1 MLNLVKYIVKPAYAA
16 TGDGCDPG
24 DGGINLGT
32 CLRLNNDTAIMDV
45 YKEPAFLVNL
55 IVRNLFV
62 AAGIILFL
70 LLILAGYK
78 FLLGGKKGVDE
89 AKTLA
94 TNAILGFVLMFAA
107 YWIVQLIK
115 ILFGVEIP
123 L

>member
-1 MLNLVKYIVKPAYAA
+1 M
-16 TGDGCDPG
+16 
-24 DGGINLGT
+24 GT

-45 YKEPAFLVNL
+45 YKEPAFLINL